1 MNTAFSATDAIR
13 WTGGALTAGA
23 DDALIAG
30 VAIDSR
36 TVASGGMFVAIAGPR
51 HDGHDFLPQVIDAG
65 AAALLVARG
74 RTLPEL
80 PARVAAIAVDDT
92 TLALGALAAGHRA
105 RFDGPLV
112 GITGSNGKTTT
123 KEMCAAILSVGA
135 PTLATRGNLNNHY
148 GLPLTLLARTPAHR
162 RAVVELGMNHR
173 GEIAEL
179 AAIAKPTVA
188 AVTNVGTAHIEYLG
202 SCETIAAEKGDL
214 IAALDADGVAVIN
227 DADDFADTLAGRA
240 PGRVLRFGRGETA
253 DVRAQDVV
261 SDDGAFCFTLRLP
274 DASCEVRVAGLGET
288 TISNALCAAA
298 AAFAAG
304 SSVAEIAAGLASYH
318 GVSGRLERRELP
330 DGVVLIDDSYNAN
343 PQSMEIALR
352 LLAGSGSGRRIAVL
366 GDMGELG
373 ETADQAHR
381 EAGRLVANLGIDF
394 LVAVGSHA
402 DRVAEA
408 ARAAGMPAGRVR
420 CVDTSDA
427 AGAPVRSLA
436 RSGDWVL
443 LKGSRSMRME
453 RVGTHLE
460 AEAHA

>member
-1 MNTAFSATDAIR
+1 VSTAFSAADAIA
-13 WTGGALTAGA
+13 WTGGILVAG
-23 DDALIAG
+23 DSDARIAG

-36 TVASGGMFVAIAGPR
+36 SVATGGMFVAIEGPR
-51 HDGHDFLPQVIDAG
+51 HDGHDFLSQVIDAG
-65 AAALLVARG
+65 AAALLVRRG
-74 RTLPEL
+74 RALPEL

-92 TLALGALAAGHRA
+92 TRALGALAAGHRD

-135 PTLATRGNLNNHY
+135 HTLATQGNLNNHF
-148 GLPLTLLARTPAHR
+148 GLPLTLLARAPEHR
-162 RAVVELGMNHR
+162 RAVIELGMNHR

-202 SCETIAAEKGDL
+202 SRENIAAEKGDL
-214 IAALDADGVAVIN
+214 IAALGVDGVAVVN
-227 DADDFADTLAGRA
+227 DADDFAETLAKRA
-240 PGRVLRFGRGETA
+240 PGRVLRFGRGDTA
-253 DVRAQDVV
+253 DVRAQDVEAG
-261 SDDGAFCFTLRLP
+261 DGAFCFTLHLP
-274 DASCEVRVAGLGET
+274 DARCEVRVAGLGET
-288 TISNALCAAA
+288 TIQNALCAAA

-304 SSVAEIAAGLASYH
+304 AAADEIATGLARYH

-343 PQSMEIALR
+343 PQSMEVALR
-352 LLAGSGSGRRIAVL
+352 LLATSGSGRRIAVL

-373 ETADQAHR
+373 EAADKAHR
-381 EAGRLVANLGIDF
+381 EAGRLVATLGIDYM
-394 LVAVGSHA
+394 VAAGSQAEH
-402 DRVAEA
+402 VAEA
-408 ARAAGMPAGRVR
+408 ARAAGMPADRIQ
-420 CVDTSDA
+420 CVETSEA

-436 RSGDWVL
+436 RRGDWVL

-460 AEAHA
+460 AEAHT